1 MKIPKL
7 HAKTVDG
14 GVVVVEARI
23 GRGRLATIDP
33 ASTGIPHP
41 GGIARSL
48 VWLGSWVDGIA
59 CIVVELVRGRFGR
72 FVVIK
77 GFPAVDGWITHARY
91 GGRSVFVP
99 VFGSRGVEGL
109 RRLWEERDGGGVDHA
124 SPAIAFCCGRAKA
137 RGRKGAGKVAALGTG
152 DGIFLGCGAGL

>member
-14 GVVVVEARI
+14 AVVVVVEARI
-23 GRGRLATIDP
+23 GRRHLATIDP

-59 CIVVELVRGRFGR
+59 CIVVELVGGRLGR
-72 FVVIK
+72 LVVIK
-77 GFPAVDGWITHARY
+77 RFPAVDGWITHAGY
-91 GGRSVFVP
+91 GGWR
-99 VFGSRGVEGL
+99 VFGSRSIEGL
-109 RRLWEERDGGGVDHA
+109 GVLWEERDGGGVDHA
-124 SPAIAFCCGRAKA
+124 GPAITLCCGRTEVG
-137 RGRKGAGKVAALGTG
+137 RRKGA
-152 DGIFLGCGAGL
+152 

>member
-7 HAKTVDG
+7 HTKTVDG
-14 GVVVVEARI
+14 TVVVVVEARV
-23 GRGRLATIDP
+23 GRRHLATIDP
-33 ASTGIPHP
+33 TCTGIPHP

-59 CIVVELVRGRFGR
+59 CIVVELVGGWIRR

-91 GGRSVFVP
+91 SGRGVFVP
-99 VFGSRGVEGL
+99 VFGSRSVEGL
-109 RRLWEERDGGGVDHA
+109 RVLWEERDGGGVDHA
-124 SPAIAFCCGRAKA
+124 SPAITFCWGRTEM
-137 RGRKGAGKVAALGTG
+137 RRRKGA
-152 DGIFLGCGAGL
+152 